1 MTLVPTTKGKIMTSR
16 YSDDRQGRT
25 PDFVG
30 ARFSSPL
37 FYSDA
42 HARHLL
48 SFGPRYV
55 NVFTYRAGVPGA
67 ETRHIPSSAH
77 HSRDIAGRDP
87 RHPSYGRA
95 AYRIV
100 VKPKRVS
107 V

>member
-30 ARFSSPL
+30 ARFSGPI
-37 FYSDA
+37 FYSDQ
-42 HARHLL
+42 HARYLL

-55 NVFTYRAGVPGA
+55 NVFAPDPFFHAV
-67 ETRHIPSSAH
+67 RHIPGAANG
-77 HSRDIAGRDP
+77 SRDLANEQI
-87 RHPSYGRA
+87 RHPRFGRA

-107 V
+107 A